1 MKVFGVLDRVIGG
14 IIISLIFLAIY
25 GKILSDF
32 AQLYITGHTTH
43 FLWILGDIANSPQQP
58 GPYSLMAFIF
68 VAVIGY
74 ANMVIWLGYL
84 KIAYKLAKKL
94 HRFLSKYEIRRKD
107 NILVVRSKKGRV
119 TK

>member
-32 AQLYITGHTTH
+32 AQLYVTGHTTH

-58 GPYSLMAFIF
+58 GPYSLMGFIF
-68 VAVIGY
+68 IAVVGY
-74 ANMVIWLGYL
+74 CNMVIWLRYF

-94 HRFLSKYEIRRKD
+94 HRFLSNLYA
-107 NILVVRSKKGRV
+107 ILK
-119 TK
+119 